1 MAFQQVLA
9 EKGYDEG
16 PIIEAD
22 FSVESGYQAVKQY
35 LKTNPHVPDALLQLM
50 MH

>member
-35 LKTNPHVPDALLQLM
+35 LKRIRMFLM
-50 MH
+50 RFCS